1 MWEFPRLRLWTNF
14 KKNLDF
20 DFRFLKNF
28 LLFRSIW
35 VILDC
40 IMQIEMGQQ
49 KKVAIDVFTDKRF
62 YKRFRKNNLV
72 KMVFGKNEILGNLE
86 DMSMI
91 GASIS
96 SREEILLGERVKFMS
111 PLLSTEIEA
120 DIIRKDLVQETY
132 KYGLMFHDL
141 SDAVIAEI
149 LNKIA
154 SAD

>member
-1 MWEFPRLRLWTNF
+1 MWEFPHLRFWTNF

>member
-1 MWEFPRLRLWTNF
+1 MWEFPRLRFWANF

>member
-1 MWEFPRLRLWTNF
+1 MWEFPRLRFWTNF

-96 SREEILLGERVKFMS
+96 SREEIFLGERVKFMS